1 MSFNQA
7 PRLPPNLDLLD
18 GSVPVKRHSADPQRS
33 ASARKP
39 KIESKTNEIQMFA
52 YLKYIL
58 IKKHTFEVMNTYE
71 IKSLKSLKYP
81 AIILI
86 NNYEETQP
94 YIH

>member
-1 MSFNQA
+1 
-7 PRLPPNLDLLD
+7 
-18 GSVPVKRHSADPQRS
+18 
-33 ASARKP
+33 
-39 KIESKTNEIQMFA
+39 MFA